1 MNYVIITV
9 DNFSKPASA
18 KVGFYINIFIGAPR
32 FYKNLVHILIKYIL
46 VYVLKYVKGEV
57 YFFMSFY
64 ENLQKLAKDR
74 GVSFNKIETELGLGK
89 NSLYNYKKTEPTAQ
103 KIKELAN
110 FFEISTDKLL
120 SENKYENFMVDKE
133 KALSVFRKEQK
144 RKVENFRD
152 SFRDSLDVLSRLRMD
167 DIIDEKEFSLELERQ
182 YENIKKIFKLN
193 DEKNIFEKQIQKI
206 KISTEE
212 AFSQMNDEI
221 K

>member
-1 MNYVIITV
+1 
-9 DNFSKPASA
+9 
-18 KVGFYINIFIGAPR
+18 
-32 FYKNLVHILIKYIL
+32 
-46 VYVLKYVKGEV
+46 
-57 YFFMSFY
+57 MSFY

-133 KALSVFRKEQK
+133 ISLSVFRKEQK

-167 DIIDEKEFSLELERQ
+167 GIIDEKEFSLELERQ

-193 DEKNIFEKQIQKI
+193 DEKNIFEKQIQTI

-212 AFSQMNDEI
+212 AFSQMND
-221 K
+221 KKK

>member
-1 MNYVIITV
+1 
-9 DNFSKPASA
+9 
-18 KVGFYINIFIGAPR
+18 
-32 FYKNLVHILIKYIL
+32 
-46 VYVLKYVKGEV
+46 
-57 YFFMSFY
+57 MSFY

-120 SENKYENFMVDKE
+120 SENKYENFMTDKE
-133 KALSVFRKEQK
+133 KSLSVFRKEQK

-152 SFRDSLDVLSRLRMD
+152 GFRDSLDVLSRLRMD
-167 DIIDEKEFSLELERQ
+167 GIIDEKEFSLELERQ

-212 AFSQMNDEI
+212 AFSQINDEI

>member
-1 MNYVIITV
+1 
-9 DNFSKPASA
+9 
-18 KVGFYINIFIGAPR
+18 
-32 FYKNLVHILIKYIL
+32 
-46 VYVLKYVKGEV
+46 
-57 YFFMSFY
+57 MSFY

-167 DIIDEKEFSLELERQ
+167 GIIDEKEFSLELERQ

>member
-1 MNYVIITV
+1 
-9 DNFSKPASA
+9 
-18 KVGFYINIFIGAPR
+18 
-32 FYKNLVHILIKYIL
+32 
-46 VYVLKYVKGEV
+46 
-57 YFFMSFY
+57 MSFY

-133 KALSVFRKEQK
+133 ISLSVFRKEQK

-167 DIIDEKEFSLELERQ
+167 GIIDEKEFSLELERQ

-212 AFSQMNDEI
+212 AFSQMNDE
-221 K
+221 KK

>member
-1 MNYVIITV
+1 
-9 DNFSKPASA
+9 
-18 KVGFYINIFIGAPR
+18 
-32 FYKNLVHILIKYIL
+32 
-46 VYVLKYVKGEV
+46 
-57 YFFMSFY
+57 MSFY

-133 KALSVFRKEQK
+133 KSLSVFRKEQK

-152 SFRDSLDVLSRLRMD
+152 SFRDSLDILSRLRMD
-167 DIIDEKEFSLELERQ
+167 GIIDEKEFSLELERQ

-193 DEKNIFEKQIQKI
+193 NEKNIFEKQIQKI

-212 AFSQMNDEI
+212 ALSQMNDEI

>member
-1 MNYVIITV
+1 
-9 DNFSKPASA
+9 
-18 KVGFYINIFIGAPR
+18 
-32 FYKNLVHILIKYIL
+32 
-46 VYVLKYVKGEV
+46 
-57 YFFMSFY
+57 MSFY

-133 KALSVFRKEQK
+133 ISLSVFRKEQK

-167 DIIDEKEFSLELERQ
+167 GIIDEKEFSLELERQ

-193 DEKNIFEKQIQKI
+193 DEKNIFEKQIQTI
-206 KISTEE
+206 KISAEE
-212 AFSQMNDEI
+212 AFSQMND
-221 K
+221 KKK

>member
-1 MNYVIITV
+1 
-9 DNFSKPASA
+9 
-18 KVGFYINIFIGAPR
+18 
-32 FYKNLVHILIKYIL
+32 
-46 VYVLKYVKGEV
+46 
-57 YFFMSFY
+57 MSFY

-120 SENKYENFMVDKE
+120 SENKYENFMRDKE
-133 KALSVFRKEQK
+133 KSLSVFRKEQK

-152 SFRDSLDVLSRLRMD
+152 GFRDSLDVLSRLRMD
-167 DIIDEKEFSLELERQ
+167 GIIDEKEFSLELERQ

-212 AFSQMNDEI
+212 AFSQINDEI